1 MNELSRFKPL
11 DHLPLAPGV
20 CYICRGGVGP
30 FIDTSLTKEFEGAVY
45 ICIGCI
51 KEMHSQLGLNS
62 VVNAEEVDSLI
73 EESAARA
80 YSEGRRDMMGELSAF
95 VNSRTSRDAGNDSPV
110 SDSPVDSSVA
120 TGDGAKEDSGK
131 SRQAN
136 VEDSGSL
143 SFQEPGILSGDSS
156 SGDSLFQ
163 FE

>member
-1 MNELSRFKPL
+1 
-11 DHLPLAPGV
+11 
-20 CYICRGGVGP
+20 
-30 FIDTSLTKEFEGAVY
+30 

-95 VNSRTSRDAGNDSPV
+95 VNSRASRDAGSDSPV

-136 VEDSGSL
+136 VKDSGSL